1 MRRSPAPA
9 FDNDRD
15 SEAAGARKKTEQLKK
30 NAGKV
35 DAIPA
40 VFCSR
45 TTTETI
51 TTTAGGKFRR
61 SQVVLTI
68 ETPSAQSS
76 GLAFGSA
83 ALQIEIPN
91 GLGSEFY
98 PGAPRIHLNDE
109 GAISPQT

>member
-1 MRRSPAPA
+1 VQA
-9 FDNDRD
+9 FDKDDNP
-15 SEAAGARKKTEQLKK
+15 EVAGAQGKNRQFKK

-40 VFCSR
+40 VFSFLHA
-45 TTTETI
+45 TETI
-51 TTTAGGKFRR
+51 TTTAGGKSRR
-61 SQVVLTI
+61 SQVVLII

-76 GLAFGSA
+76 GLATGST

-98 PGAPRIHLNDE
+98 PGAPRIYLNDE
-109 GAISPQT
+109 GAISPRI